1 MSAAWT
7 ELWSKVMKVEEY
19 GKWGYGV
26 VKLMETEL
34 GEWRSDLYGRAAAL
48 PPASP
53 RVRALSRSP
62 TAP

>member
-34 GEWRSDLYGRAAAL
+34 GPWRSDLYGRG
-48 PPASP
+48 
-53 RVRALSRSP
+53 
-62 TAP
+62 